1 MNRPKK
7 LKLIMRHDPSHAWLS
22 VKREIVEEV
31 VGTLTCISDYSYEQ
45 GKSLY
50 LEEDCDAPFF
60 LEMCAA
66 QGIEVEIE
74 DRYSNRRSPIRS
86 YDRINRP
93 SPNQQTRAI
102 DSLLCTP
109 VSPVACSLQL
119 IDDFS
124 S

>member
-1 MNRPKK
+1 MNNPKP
-7 LKLIMRHDPSHAWLS
+7 LKLIMRHDPGHAWLV
-22 VKREIVEEV
+22 VKRAIVEEV
-31 VGTLTCISDYSYEQ
+31 VGTLTCISEYSYEQ

-74 DRYSNRRSPIRS
+74 DRHSNRRSPIRS

-93 SPNQQTRAI
+93 SPNQQPRDS
-102 DSLLCTP
+102 DSLLGVP
-109 VSPVACSLQL
+109 ASPVA
-119 IDDFS
+119 
-124 S
+124 

>member
-1 MNRPKK
+1 MNKPKT
-7 LKLIMRHDPSHAWLS
+7 LKLIMRHDPGHAWLS
-22 VKREIVEEV
+22 VKREIVEGV
-31 VGTLTCISDYSYEQ
+31 LGTLTCISEYSYEQ

-74 DRYSNRRSPIRS
+74 DRHSNRRSPIRS

-93 SPNQQTRAI
+93 SPNQQTHHS
-102 DSLLCTP
+102 DSLLGAP
-109 VSPVACSLQL
+109 VSPVA
-119 IDDFS
+119 
-124 S
+124 